1 MNQDRFQE
9 MIQSCHLNFL
19 IGSGCSMP
27 FLKTLGNVESL
38 LSEIDQTESMED
50 ETRKLIKASVLKQYF
65 DHSIAN
71 NLGLLKIIKDE
82 NCLKTL
88 NTYKNFIKALSEIVL
103 QRKSSILNK
112 QINLFTSNMDIFL
125 EKSIEE
131 MRLELNDGFS
141 GHLAPVFNLSNF
153 RKSVFKTSTH
163 YDNVSELPV
172 FNLYKVHGSVT
183 WKMNEQ
189 GLILLDPDLS
199 FLKAVKEHHFKANE
213 IMEIVDRE
221 TSKPK
226 TLQGLI
232 DETFL
237 YDFSSNHDTFLTLF
251 DKLAIVNPTKEKF
264 RNTTLHYTYYEQ
276 LRMFSNELEKENV
289 VLFVMGFSFSDEHVR
304 EIVLRSLNSNPT
316 LVVAVFA
323 YEAISEGQIIQ
334 NLRLQEHP
342 PKYNNLL
349 FMPRIKDGEAEEEKE
364 HDLHNI
370 NKYYFNTLCEKI
382 NDQEIVTT

>member
-27 FLKTLGNVESL
+27 FLKTLSNVESL
-38 LSEIDQTESMED
+38 LTEIDKNESLD
-50 ETRKLIKASVLKQYF
+50 AETRKLIKASVLKQYF
-65 DHSIAN
+65 DHSIEN
-71 NLGLLKIIKDE
+71 NLRLLKTGRDE
-82 NCLKTL
+82 SCLKTL
-88 NTYKNFIKALSEIVL
+88 NGYKNFIKDLSEIVL

-112 QINLFTSNMDIFL
+112 QVNIFTSNIDIFL
-125 EKSIEE
+125 EQSIEE
-131 MRLELNDGFS
+131 LRLELNDGFS
-141 GHLAPVFNLSNF
+141 GRLDPVFNLSNF
-153 RKSVFKTSTH
+153 RKAIFKTSSH

-199 FLKAVKEHHFKANE
+199 LLKAAKEHQFNANE
-213 IMEIVDRE
+213 IMDIIDSD

-226 TLQGLI
+226 TLQDLI

-237 YDFSSNHDTFLTLF
+237 YDFSTNHDTFLNLY
-251 DKLAIVNPTKEKF
+251 DQLAIVNPTKEKF

-289 VLFVMGFSFSDEHVR
+289 VLFVMGFSFSDEHIR

-316 LVVAVFA
+316 LVVAIFA
-323 YEAISEGQIIQ
+323 YEAISEGHITQ
-334 NLRLQEHP
+334 NLKLQGHP
-342 PKYNNLL
+342 PKYNNLI
-349 FMPRIKDGEAEEEKE
+349 FMPRIKEGEAEEEKE

-382 NDQEIVTT
+382 NDKEIVNA